1 MKSVWIACL
10 GVLLFINGIANAEEA
25 VSLKTQRD
33 KISYIIGRDAGS
45 NFKKQS
51 IDIDADIFMKG
62 FKDALSGN
70 KAALS
75 DDETREAMNAF
86 REERMKQHEEKV
98 KKIAEKN
105 KNEGETFL
113 AENKKKEG
121 VATLPS
127 GLQYKI
133 IKEGDGKIPQEEDT
147 VTVNYRGS
155 LVDETEFDSSY
166 KRGNP
171 ATFPVNGVI
180 LGWQEALKLMK
191 VGSKWQLFV
200 PAGLAY
206 GEQGTGSTIG
216 PNSTLIFEVELLSIE
231 EHGSGY
237 HH

>member
-1 MKSVWIACL
+1 MKSGWIACL

-33 KISYIIGRDAGS
+33 KISYIIGMDAGS

-98 KKIAEKN
+98 KKITEKN
-105 KNEGETFL
+105 KTEGEAFL

-121 VATLPS
+121 VVTLLS

-206 GEQGTGSTIG
+206 GEQGTGNTIG